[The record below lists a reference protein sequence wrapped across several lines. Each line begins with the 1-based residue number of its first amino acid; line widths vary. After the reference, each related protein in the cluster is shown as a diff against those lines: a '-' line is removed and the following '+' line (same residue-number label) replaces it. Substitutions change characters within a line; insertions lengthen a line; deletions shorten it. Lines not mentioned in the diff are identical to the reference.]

1 MANRNAWLKRSLF
14 FWAWRACRA
23 YYISIDQSSAPYLK
37 TSDGA
42 RVDWSMGAVAALTDT
57 SSSLRIS
64 SRGLHFYNHG
74 VKPHGQGVSCV
85 RSPDALCVLSS
96 GSMVFPENSMP
107 RYAFGNSHCG
117 TESQQRLVTDND
129 TVYDLSVCDLIQGQL
144 DVIYWQDRLHFDFH
158 LFLPEWAY
166 ILTSA
171 AVLYLV
177 VSLGQN
183 IARVMG
189 DKEAVTHPLV
199 TEVVCFALVALLL
212 GLHDPHRIFVAD
224 HDRFVLWLV
233 VAYLGLYLA
242 RHAFDLV
249 MERYVYTFNVIT
261 VTLVF
266 VTARLYCSFET
277 PYTTVF
283 LILLCTRFFHK
294 LESQQLSAVERFTL
308 VLDAVLIAFHYKYSY
323 ATSFWDEQM
332 APLYAVPIFVLCHT
346 VGSITLSLEQPAK

>member
-1 MANRNAWLKRSLF
+1 MAMKSLWLTLIFQNCES
-14 FWAWRACRA
+14 
-23 YYISIDQSSAPYLK
+23 YYISIDQKSAPFLK
-37 TSDGA
+37 TYDGV

-74 VKPHGQGVSCV
+74 VTPHGQGVECI
-85 RSPDALCVLSS
+85 RSPTALCVLSS
-96 GSMVFPENSMP
+96 GSVVFPEITKP
-107 RYAFGNSHCG
+107 RYAFGKSHCG
-117 TESQQRLVTDND
+117 TESRERIVTDNE
-129 TVYDLSVCDLIQGQL
+129 TIYDLSVCDLIEGQL
-144 DVIYWQDRLHFDFH
+144 DVIYWQDKLHFDFN

-177 VSLGQN
+177 ISLGQN

-189 DKEAVTHPLV
+189 DIEAVTNPMITELV
-199 TEVVCFALVALLL
+199 SLGLTVLLL
-212 GLHDPHRIFVAD
+212 SLHDPHRIFVAD

-261 VTLVF
+261 VTLIF

-277 PYTTVF
+277 PYTTIF

-294 LESQQLSAVERFTL
+294 LESQKLSAVERYTL
-308 VLDAVLIAFHYKYSY
+308 VMDAILIAFHYKYSY

-332 APLYAVPIFVLCHT
+332 APLYAIPIFVLCHT
-346 VGSITLSLEQPAK
+346 VGSITLSLEQPAQ